1 MEEAILLEQRKTNTL
16 LEQLLKQEQ
25 RQYELLTIQQVHE
38 EFDIGINMVQKMF
51 KDPKL
56 AVQRYTVPFKV
67 ARKVFQDYISES
79 HDYLSERR

>member
-38 EFDIGINMVQKMF
+38 EFDIGINMF